1 MNEYTYKAKK
11 LEDGEWT
18 AGSLFAGVNNH
29 LIIQSINL
37 KENTFIGS
45 LVDKDTI
52 CRLCPNGLYEN
63 DVFVAGGAVGLL
75 RYGKHDDEFGFY
87 IEWWDKDL
95 MDEDAEIVLVGNII
109 DNPNLVNEVLEYL
122 KEEKKEKH

>member
-29 LIIQSINL
+29 LIIQTINI
-37 KENTFIGS
+37 KENTFTGN

-52 CRLCPNGLYEN
+52 CRMCPNGLYEN
-63 DVFVAGGAVGLL
+63 DVFVAGEAVGVV
-75 RYGKHDDEFGFY
+75 RYGLHDGECGFY
-87 IEWWDKDL
+87 VDWWNREL
-95 MDEDAEIVLVGNII
+95 LDEDAEIVRVGNII
-109 DNPNLVNEVLEYL
+109 DNPNLVNEVLECL
-122 KEEKKEKH
+122 KEKE